1 MDNFA
6 PVKSLR
12 RDVLVTGIPRS
23 GTTLV
28 CTMINNLSNSIC
40 LSEPD
45 AVNNMIEKSA
55 TPYQYI
61 QLVEDEFSALREQI
75 FQMRRVMNRQ
85 GMDGKQLTDYFCLTS
100 TAKINLNFSV
110 KEETVFIN
118 DNQFNL
124 CIKHN
129 AHFMCVLPQLAHNT
143 RFSIIAIVRHPIHTM
158 MSWRSLDLPIS
169 SGRLP
174 AAEKFWPILRQIG
187 ESNIDILLKQVL
199 IYEHLCQRLIE
210 LRGNLIIIKYE
221 DLLRDPR
228 LIESLFRQESLVQI
242 PLKSSVRECHHDLKE
257 KKEIFDL
264 LKKYAPSAFTFY
276 PDLSAPV
283 DEKD

>member
-1 MDNFA
+1 
-6 PVKSLR
+6 
-12 RDVLVTGIPRS
+12 
-23 GTTLV
+23 
-28 CTMINNLSNSIC
+28 
-40 LSEPD
+40 
-45 AVNNMIEKSA
+45 
-55 TPYQYI
+55 
-61 QLVEDEFSALREQI
+61 
-75 FQMRRVMNRQ
+75 
-85 GMDGKQLTDYFCLTS
+85 
-100 TAKINLNFSV
+100 
-110 KEETVFIN
+110 
-118 DNQFNL
+118 
-124 CIKHN
+124 
-129 AHFMCVLPQLAHNT
+129 
-143 RFSIIAIVRHPIHTM
+143 
-158 MSWRSLDLPIS
+158 
-169 SGRLP
+169 
-174 AAEKFWPILRQIG
+174 
-187 ESNIDILLKQVL
+187 VL